1 MCKFVIIGIGGW
13 GCWGGSGWGGYSCG
27 VYLVDVNGGGVVVFF
42 FLFVVIFVGYKINFI
57 MVGL

>member
-13 GCWGGSGWGGYSCG
+13 GCWGGGGWGGYSCG